1 MVLIAIPLFVAI
13 LLVFLIPVTTISI
26 ALLLPVLKWHVRSSR
41 LLWLLDMLM
50 HPPSFCSPPDVST
63 SQEQLAS
70 SPRRH
75 LSILSCLAFLYLCIV
90 LFVVGNIIGVFYSVA
105 ADISRS
111 VTQGGT
117 GLPRIVTGVLYQDPF
132 HAGWTGDLPWYG
144 VLPLPLKGM
153 NTYHETWQWILFTGY
168 FAGEDFFL
176 SMTQNVIGLTFIAG
190 IIFLLPLLI
199 GRIRTG
205 FVPSLV
211 FFVVGMT
218 TATRAL
224 FGCFAQALKLGY
236 LGDTLQFGLL
246 QLSGADVP
254 LDVLNTV
261 IFTLLPFVSLMFVLF
276 PVLGYVLWKQHY
288 PGNRRSAIWFAVS
301 VLFLCCLN
309 LLVLMW

>member
-1 MVLIAIPLFVAI
+1 MVLIAIPLYVAI
-13 LLVFLIPVTTISI
+13 LLVFLIPVTAISI
-26 ALLLPVLKWHVRSSR
+26 ALLLPILKRRTRSPR
-41 LLWLLDMLM
+41 LLWLLDRIMN
-50 HPPSFCSPPDVST
+50 PPSFRSPPNAAT
-63 SQEQLAS
+63 AQEQPTSLS
-70 SPRRH
+70 SRH
-75 LSILSCLAFLYLCIV
+75 LSFFSCLAVLYLYIV
-90 LFVVGNIIGVFYSVA
+90 LFVLGNLVGTFYSVA

-117 GLPRIVTGVLYQDPF
+117 GLPRVVNGVLFQDTF

-153 NTYHETWQWILFTGY
+153 NTYHETWTWIFFVGY
-168 FAGEDFFL
+168 FAGEDFSL
-176 SMTQNVIGLTFIAG
+176 SMTQNIIGLTFIAG
-190 IIFLLPLLI
+190 IVFLLPLLI
-199 GRIRTG
+199 GRIRTS
-205 FVPSLV
+205 FVPSLF

-236 LGDTLQFGLL
+236 FGDTLQFGLL
-246 QLSGADVP
+246 QLSAADFP

-276 PVLGYVLWKQHY
+276 PVLGYVLWKRHY
-288 PGNRRSAIWFAVS
+288 PGSRRSAAWFAVS
-301 VLFLCCLN
+301 VLILCCLN